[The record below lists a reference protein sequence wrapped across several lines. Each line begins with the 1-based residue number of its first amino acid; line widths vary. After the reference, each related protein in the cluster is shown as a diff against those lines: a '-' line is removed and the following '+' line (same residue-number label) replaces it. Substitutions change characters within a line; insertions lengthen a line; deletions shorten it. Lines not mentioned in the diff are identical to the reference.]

1 LLNQSGTSIE
11 MARIPPAG
19 LADLVEIV
27 ARGEINQTTAKSVL
41 SEMFMTG
48 KDAETIVGERG
59 LRQISDSQAIAR
71 LVEEVLADHPRQVD
85 DYLAGKQTISRWLFG
100 QAMRAAGGRANPQ
113 LLQRELERQLN
124 TRRQS

>member
-1 LLNQSGTSIE
+1 

-59 LRQISDSQAIAR
+59 LRQISDSQVIAR